1 MSPFRTM
8 MTGLLAAS
16 LATPAFAQ
24 CMQPSEKPGFDI
36 RALQSQLMVLA
47 LTCSQTDEY
56 NRFVTQNRG
65 VLTGAYNDV
74 QRHFRRVAGGAWQRQ
89 IDAYITNT
97 ANGHSQTGI
106 SQGSLFCSNQAQ
118 LFPQA
123 LAASSRE
130 QLAQLSQQRQ
140 ISQVYEPPACPTAP
154 ARNTT
159 RAASGSTPA
168 AAGTTRSATGSAPS
182 TPAAGGTTRS
192 NGQPASAGNTATP
205 RS

>member
-24 CMQPSEKPGFDI
+24 CMQPTEKPGFDI

-47 LTCSQTDEY
+47 LTCSQTDDY
-56 NRFVTQNRG
+56 NRFVTQNRA
-65 VLTGAYNDV
+65 VLTGAYGDV
-74 QRHFRRVAGGAWQRQ
+74 QRHFRRIAGGAWQRQ

-97 ANGHSQTGI
+97 ANGHSQVGI

-118 LFPQA
+118 LFPAA
-123 LAASSRE
+123 LSATTRD
-130 QLAQLSQQRQ
+130 QLVQLSQQRQ
-140 ISQVYEPPACPTAP
+140 IAQVYTPPMCGAGTPSGTTARSTPSNTTPRASNPRPSNNGQATP

-159 RAASGSTPA
+159 A
-168 AAGTTRSATGSAPS
+168 
-182 TPAAGGTTRS
+182 
-192 NGQPASAGNTATP
+192 P

>member
-1 MSPFRTM
+1 MSPFRTI
-8 MTGLLAAS
+8 MTCLLAAS

-24 CMQPSEKPGFDI
+24 CMQPTEKPGFDI

-56 NRFVTQNRG
+56 NRFVTQNRA

-74 QRHFRRVAGGAWQRQ
+74 QRHFRRVAGNAWQRQ

-123 LAASSRE
+123 LAVTSRE

-140 ISQVYEPPACPTAP
+140 ITQVYEPPACAAPP
-154 ARNTT
+154 ARNAN
-159 RAASGSTPA
+159 RPA
-168 AAGTTRSATGSAPS
+168 AASNPANGTPRSA
-182 TPAAGGTTRS
+182 PAAGTTRS

>member
-1 MSPFRTM
+1 

-24 CMQPSEKPGFDI
+24 CMQPAEKPGFDI

-56 NRFVTQNRG
+56 NRFVTQNRA

-74 QRHFRRVAGGAWQRQ
+74 QRHFRRVAGNAWQRQ

-106 SQGSLFCSNQAQ
+106 SQGSLFCSNQVQ

-123 LAASSRE
+123 LAASTRE
-130 QLAQLSQQRQ
+130 QLAQLSQQQR
-140 ISQVYEPPACPTAP
+140 ITQVYEPAACATAP
-154 ARNTT
+154 ARNAT
-159 RAASGSTPA
+159 RTPA
-168 AAGTTRSATGSAPS
+168 RSATGTSGQPS
-182 TPAAGGTTRS
+182 T
-192 NGQPASAGNTATP
+192 AGNTATP

>member
-24 CMQPSEKPGFDI
+24 CMQPTEKPGFDI

-56 NRFVTQNRG
+56 NRFVTQNRA

-74 QRHFRRVAGGAWQRQ
+74 QRHFRRVAGNAWQRQ

-123 LAASSRE
+123 LAVTSRE

-140 ISQVYEPPACPTAP
+140 PAPGIINPTDQQIGKEQQVAETEKLGERWRCDDL
-154 ARNTT
+154 RT
-159 RAASGSTPA
+159 RAQCHAKQ
-168 AAGTTRSATGSAPS
+168 RMIE
-182 TPAAGGTTRS
+182 RC
-192 NGQPASAGNTATP
+192 Q
-205 RS
+205 

>member
-24 CMQPSEKPGFDI
+24 CMQPTEKPGFDI

-47 LTCSQTDEY
+47 LTCSQTDDY
-56 NRFVTQNRG
+56 NRFVTQNRA

-74 QRHFRRVAGGAWQRQ
+74 QRHFRRVAGNAWQRQ

-97 ANGHSQTGI
+97 ANGHSQSGI

-123 LAASSRE
+123 LAASTRE

-140 ISQVYEPPACPTAP
+140 ISQVYEPPACT
-154 ARNTT
+154 
-159 RAASGSTPA
+159 TPA
-168 AAGTTRSATGSAPS
+168 ARSTRTTGHSAPAATGNA
-182 TPAAGGTTRS
+182 RS
-192 NGQPASAGNTATP
+192 SGHTATP

>member
-1 MSPFRTM
+1 MSPFRTI

-24 CMQPSEKPGFDI
+24 CMQPTEKPGFDI

-56 NRFVTQNRG
+56 NRFVTQNRA

-74 QRHFRRVAGGAWQRQ
+74 QRHFRRVAGNAWQRQ

-123 LAASSRE
+123 LAVTSRE

-140 ISQVYEPPACPTAP
+140 ITQVYEPPACAAPP
-154 ARNTT
+154 ARNAN
-159 RAASGSTPA
+159 RPA
-168 AAGTTRSATGSAPS
+168 AASNPANGTP
-182 TPAAGGTTRS
+182 RS